1 MTKRFERIEA
11 AIAQVTSDIDCTAGQ
26 EIRVALQDASE
37 PERDALVKPLTAL
50 LRHWRGMERQDSRW
64 WPQRQLAEI
73 TLVACEPDSP
83 AMRRRL
89 TLHSDDERLFT
100 MIADRRPA
108 WMTVVMQELFATK
121 LPSDLLE
128 DRNWV
133 TAERL
138 RHILGASRPLDERNV
153 VALGVHL
160 SQHVPMEPVRELGD
174 GVLTSPMRILESPAA
189 VLRNDPDAEAIAL
202 AILHSPQLARIS
214 ILWATK
220 DEMRENGWPR
230 AIAELT
236 NEGVIDRDRALDACF
251 EALEEEASMS
261 TIIQRLLTLELL
273 APTAADIE
281 YRRTQLK
288 RLATSPRRNIAK
300 YAAGLVE

>member
-108 WMTVVMQELFATK
+108 WMTVVMQELLRDEAAERPVGGSK
-121 LPSDLLE
+121 LGH
-128 DRNWV
+128 RRTV
-133 TAERL
+133 TAYSRSF
-138 RHILGASRPLDERNV
+138 AS
-153 VALGVHL
+153 
-160 SQHVPMEPVRELGD
+160 
-174 GVLTSPMRILESPAA
+174 
-189 VLRNDPDAEAIAL
+189 
-202 AILHSPQLARIS
+202 
-214 ILWATK
+214 
-220 DEMRENGWPR
+220 
-230 AIAELT
+230 
-236 NEGVIDRDRALDACF
+236 
-251 EALEEEASMS
+251 
-261 TIIQRLLTLELL
+261 
-273 APTAADIE
+273 
-281 YRRTQLK
+281 
-288 RLATSPRRNIAK
+288 
-300 YAAGLVE
+300 AG